1 MKKLQFLSV
10 FIFTLLVSNFV
21 TAQNVTVT
29 GNAYLENQTNH
40 ENISVIFERTAPTTL
55 KDTFYTNTVGSYT
68 ASIPTGVYNV
78 TFKKSNYIDATITGQ
93 ALYANTALNNTTL
106 ESIGLSGNLT
116 GVIAKNTYKIGG
128 NIKVP
133 SGQTLTIEAGT
144 KFIFKTDVVFEVEGT
159 LMANGNVNDTIV
171 FTSNDTIQ
179 NWKGIKFNS
188 ANSNSKMSY
197 CIIEKSKASGLK
209 VYNCSPSFTNM
220 IVRNNLGIGIM
231 TPDYDGGG
239 GINLRNSNSIFDSIL
254 VIDNFCIIGGGVF
267 CIYSNVIIKNS
278 AIKHN
283 RSFYTAG
290 GIYLYEK
297 ASMKLLNV
305 KIIDNYYTDSPWG
318 TTPNVAPG
326 LHCFKFVKCEIINSV
341 IANNNG
347 NGIDVT
353 SYNSPGNISIKNSVI
368 MNNNENG
375 IEFYETK
382 TYITNSI
389 ISNNKE
395 YGVYNSASNISGDYE
410 HLLNNNIYNNTLGS
424 FYKCN
429 QWIGKNIT
437 VNSNNDSCDAY
448 LNIQKDPMFVS
459 NTDYHLQYGS
469 PCIDAG
475 VNDSVAF
482 AFDMDNNNRIFDGD
496 SNGVATVDMGVY
508 EFNKPFYLSI
518 KNNEK
523 EVLDFD
529 VKLYPNPSNNLI
541 NIYFENNE
549 NTYVEVM
556 NVNSQKIIS
565 KPLENNI
572 VNKISISDLQTGIY
586 FIRVYSKNKIWNS
599 KLIKY

>member
-40 ENISVIFERTAPTTL
+40 DSISVIFERTAPTTL
-55 KDTFYTNTVGSYT
+55 KDTFYSNTVGNYT
-68 ASIPTGVYNV
+68 ASIPTGIYNV
-78 TFKKSNYIDATITGQ
+78 TFKKNNYLDATITGQ
-93 ALYANTALNNTTL
+93 ALYANTTLSNTTL
-106 ESIGLSGNLT
+106 ESLGLSGNLT
-116 GVIAKNTYKIGG
+116 GVIAKNTYKITG

-171 FTSNDTIQ
+171 FTSNDTTP
-179 NWKGIKFNS
+179 NWKGIKFNT

-197 CIIEKSKASGLK
+197 CIVEKSKENGLT
-209 VYNCSPSFTNM
+209 VNICSPSFSNLIIRRNYGPANLTN
-220 IVRNNLGIGIM
+220 
-231 TPDYDGGG
+231 YDGGG
-239 GINLRNSNSIFDSIL
+239 GIKINQSNSIFDSIL
-254 VIDNFCIIGGGVF
+254 VIDNYCELGGGIF
-267 CIYSNVIIKNS
+267 CGFSNIEIKNSDIIKN
-278 AIKHN
+278 KTFN
-283 RSFYTAG
+283 YGG
-290 GIYLYEK
+290 GIFLYK
-297 ASMKLLNV
+297 GNNV
-305 KIIDNYYTDSPWG
+305 KIINSKIQDNYTLNQL
-318 TTPNVAPG
+318 TPNSADG
-326 LHCFKFVKCEIINSV
+326 IYSESLNKCEIINSL
-341 IANNNG
+341 ISNNNG
-347 NGIDVT
+347 KGINFPNIFD
-353 SYNSPGNISIKNSVI
+353 SPFNIFIKNSI
-368 MNNNENG
+368 ITNNTDDG
-375 IEFYETK
+375 IYFSKTK
-382 TYITNSI
+382 IYISNSI
-389 ISNNKE
+389 ISKNKGYGINN
-395 YGVYNSASNISGDYE
+395 D
-410 HLLNNNIYNNTLGS
+410 NNNASVTFDHLSFNNIFNNTLGN
-424 FYKCN
+424 FYNCN
-429 QWIGKNIT
+429 QWIGKNVT

-448 LNIQKDPMFVS
+448 FNIQKDPMFVS
-459 NTDYHLQYGS
+459 NTDFHLQYGS

-549 NTYVEVM
+549 NTYVEII
-556 NVNSQKIIS
+556 NINSQKIIS

-572 VNKISISDLQTGIY
+572 VNKINISDLQTGIY
-586 FIRVYSKNKIWNS
+586 FIRVYSKNKIWNN